1 MVLRKFLACT
11 LSAMTALAATACADG
26 TGKALTPTLPTV
38 DSNVTNSDGTLLK
51 ATAPQ
56 PTSPRSAV
64 RISNLTPLLT
74 LQNGSGTYDPDVALA
89 YQYQLFEGA
98 TLVQESE
105 LIAAGGDETSWT
117 VPAGLLEMNKT
128 YNWRARAS
136 YAGVLGSWSD
146 GVSFRT
152 PVPPPISSGGP
163 VFCAGGSGP
172 EIVACV
178 ARAYPEKLVK
188 TSTGDFSDE
197 RRAKNMEFIR
207 DRIIETGRCK
217 GMNLGQ
223 NFKRGTPVISKDFIV
238 LRGQGHDK
246 GVDIARGYDATS
258 SPLQLTWQVFERD
271 KNYGHPFYR
280 NYGPV
285 DCSNLN

>member
-1 MVLRKFLACT
+1 MFVACT
-11 LSAMTALAATACADG
+11 ISAVAVLAGAACADG
-26 TGKALTPTLPTV
+26 TGQALTPTLPTV
-38 DSNVTNSDGTLLK
+38 DSNVTNTDGTRLK
-51 ATAPQ
+51 ATTPQ
-56 PTSPRSAV
+56 PMSPRSSTRV
-64 RISNLTPLLT
+64 SNLTPRLT
-74 LQNGSGTYDPDVALA
+74 LENGTGTYDPNVALA
-89 YQYQLFEGA
+89 YQFQIFDGA
-98 TLVQESE
+98 DLVQESE
-105 LIAAGGDETSWT
+105 LITAAGAETAWT
-117 VPAGLLEMNKT
+117 VPANVLKMNKT

-152 PVPPPISSGGP
+152 PVPPPVNSGGP
-163 VFCAGGSGP
+163 VFCAGSSGH

-178 ARAYPEKLVK
+178 GRAYPEKLVK
-188 TSTGDFSDE
+188 TSNGDFSDE
-197 RRAKNMEFIR
+197 RRAANMEFIR
-207 DRIIETGRCK
+207 DRIIETGKCK